1 MLVRCKRA
9 SGHNQPKD
17 KPKSAVLSLCFL
29 FVIGLL
35 PSGSA
40 DEMSCGWSSLLACCL
55 WRSALITHNQKRR
68 KAAQFSHFPP
78 RFIVQSQ
85 ITHSILSFIICSFSI
100 RLGPPTKENK
110 PKQSILPIRK
120 RRIEL
125 FFGLS
130 SWAAATNQFISHKD
144 NPFKKL
150 KFSFISCLCVQFLIG
165 GLYCYN
171 IFSFHFSKSKIH

>member
-1 MLVRCKRA
+1 MDNELIYGWVRCKRA

-78 RFIVQSQ
+78 RFIEEFHVDWCCCSLFLCGAVRQLPPLTHKEKNNP
-85 ITHSILSFIICSFSI
+85 INTHSSYAAW
-100 RLGPPTKENK
+100 GAK
-110 PKQSILPIRK
+110 
-120 RRIEL
+120 
-125 FFGLS
+125 
-130 SWAAATNQFISHKD
+130 AAANEINS
-144 NPFKKL
+144 
-150 KFSFISCLCVQFLIG
+150 
-165 GLYCYN
+165 
-171 IFSFHFSKSKIH
+171 IFPLGRED